1 MSHPAAPAES
11 RRMWD
16 PQHPACAE
24 MQIVDAADGRVTCTP
39 RRDKVAI
46 VGFASSS
53 RDAAPYDDPS
63 YEIWGLN
70 QLYGYMPRRAE
81 RWFEIHLPEI
91 FTADIVPDTD
101 YLAWQ
106 RECPIPLYMIDVDPS
121 IPNSVRYPRERVLAH
136 FSDGGDPLRYV
147 TSTPAWMLML
157 AIEEGFK
164 HIAFYGIDLVVGIE
178 YQAQKTC
185 LEFYLGWAFAK
196 GITVELPKTS
206 ALLKSRWLYGYDNP
220 HEIGPINRPYLE
232 RLIRQHEERRD
243 AILAVLQ
250 GLDGALSYTQVNLLT
265 IPGLSEES
273 RKVIEGHRAKMI
285 ERRESVITALNNI
298 DGAIVML
305 KSEVYERIDL
315 YDKGVG

>member
-1 MSHPAAPAES
+1 MSHPAPVIEG
-11 RRMWD
+11 RRVWD
-16 PQHPACAE
+16 ATHPACAE
-24 MQIVDAADGRVTCTP
+24 MRIVSAEKGRVRAVK

-53 RDAAPYDDPS
+53 RDAAPYDDPT

-70 QLYGYMPRRAE
+70 QLYGYMPRRAD

-91 FTADIVPDTD
+91 FTADMVPDTD

-106 RECPIPLYMIDVDPS
+106 RECPIPLYMVETSPD
-121 IPNSVRYPRERVLAH
+121 IPNSVRYPRERVMAH
-136 FSDGGDPLRYV
+136 FSAGGDPLRYV

-164 HIAFYGIDLVVGIE
+164 HIAFYGIDLVVGVE
-178 YQAQKTC
+178 YQAQKAC

-206 ALLKSRWLYGYDNP
+206 ALLKSRWLYGYENP
-220 HEIGPINRPYLE
+220 HEIGPINRRYLE
-232 RLIRQHEERRD
+232 GLIRQHEERRD
-243 AILAVLQ
+243 QIMAVVQ
-250 GLDGALSYTQVNLLT
+250 GLDGAISYANVNLPT
-265 IPGLSEES
+265 IPGLSAET
-273 RKVIEGHRAKMI
+273 RAAIEGHRAKMI
-285 ERRESVITALNNI
+285 ERREVALTQLNNI
-298 DGAIVML
+298 DGAITML
-305 KSEVYERIDL
+305 KVELYERIDL